1 MNTQTQKVFEDAL
14 RLSEQE
20 RATLAACLIDSLDN
34 EHDQDHQSAWD
45 AEILRRV
52 EQLDSDAV
60 QPIPWSVARRM
71 ILGIGDGTA
80 AG

>member
-14 RLSEQE
+14 RLPEQE

-34 EHDQDHQSAWD
+34 EQDQDHQSAWD
-45 AEILRRV
+45 AEILRRI

-71 ILGIGDGTA
+71 ILGLGDGTA